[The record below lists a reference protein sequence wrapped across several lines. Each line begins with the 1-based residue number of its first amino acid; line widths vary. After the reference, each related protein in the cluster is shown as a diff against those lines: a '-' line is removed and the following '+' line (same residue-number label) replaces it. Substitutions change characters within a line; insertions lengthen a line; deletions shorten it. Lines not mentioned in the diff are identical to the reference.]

1 MPKQVLPNK
10 RFFMPTGIKK
20 WGGGPKMQKKKK
32 NQNRGTRMFDFK
44 IGRPKSPIL

>member
-32 NQNRGTRMFDFK
+32 KTK
-44 IGRPKSPIL
+44 